1 MFDKLARPG
10 QPFDIA
16 WVGLGSGWNDPQ
28 EYLANFDGRTIRH
41 AEAVNWSYFDEPKYN
56 RLLERAAR
64 LSGPRRYRAYGEV
77 DVQLARDAAPA
88 IAAMSPNT
96 WAFVSA
102 RTGCVVMNP
111 SLDLTAIC
119 LK

>member
-1 MFDKLARPG
+1 MRVDVGRIARG
-10 QPFDIA
+10 
-16 WVGLGSGWNDPQ
+16 
-28 EYLANFDGRTIRH
+28 
-41 AEAVNWSYFDEPKYN
+41 N
-56 RLLERAAR
+56 RLLERASR
-64 LSGPRRYRAYGEV
+64 LTGPARYRAYGDF

-88 IAAMSPNT
+88 IGVVNANI

-111 SLDLTAIC
+111 SLDLTAVC